1 MRPAKEGVGRAELAG
16 HRGDPWSGWRGVRM
30 EEWHRRL
37 AQVGKAWSTVLR
49 GCFRVGGDNDVSAI
63 LNLGRWRGV
72 VILIMTANVY

>member
-1 MRPAKEGVGRAELAG
+1 
-16 HRGDPWSGWRGVRM
+16 M

-49 GCFRVGGDNDVSAI
+49 GCFRVGGENDVSAI

-72 VILIMTANVY
+72 IILIMTANVY